1 MRDLLILLI
10 SLKQLIKQY
19 HWFANGYASH
29 IFADRLEEGLESE
42 IDELAELILAVD
54 ESANLNADYLL
65 REAAQKVIASGQR
78 PDTKVLLQNIANT
91 CGTILELAKNNKVT
105 NPMVELAF
113 NDYLGRLSNSLVR
126 KLYLIQ
132 LQFNKE

>member
-1 MRDLLILLI
+1 MRDIIVYLIA
-10 SLKQLIKQY
+10 LKQTVKQY
-19 HWFANGYASH
+19 HWFANGYAEH
-29 IFADRLEEGLESE
+29 ILADKLEDGLDDE

-54 ESANLNADYLL
+54 ENTNLSADYLL
-65 REAAQKVIASGQR
+65 REAAGKVISAGQK
-78 PDTKVLLQNIANT
+78 PSSQVILQNIANM
-91 CGTILELAKNNKVT
+91 CGSILELAKNNKVN

-113 NDYLGRLSNSLVR
+113 SDYLGRLSNSLVR